1 MRVHGERT
9 TAQRQQN
16 QTEHGG
22 ETQSAVSI
30 SAAEVEQVNRCHCSS
45 HTSRL
50 LNKAQKGSTETSE
63 GEFTEQIL
71 LEQ

>member
-1 MRVHGERT
+1 MENERLLNASRTKQNTEVRHRVLSPSVQLRWSRLTGD
-9 TAQRQQN
+9 
-16 QTEHGG
+16 
-22 ETQSAVSI
+22 
-30 SAAEVEQVNRCHCSS
+30 HCSS

-71 LEQ
+71 LER

>member
-22 ETQSAVSI
+22 ETQRAVSI
-30 SAAEVEQVNRCHCSS
+30 SAAEVEQVNR
-45 HTSRL
+45 
-50 LNKAQKGSTETSE
+50 
-63 GEFTEQIL
+63 
-71 LEQ
+71 